1 VLLVCVFGVAVEL
14 DQARAV
20 QGTEARGGQKVHTHG
35 TGTCTQEK
43 GEGGGGLGTYIA
55 M

>member
-1 VLLVCVFGVAVEL
+1 MLVCVFGVAVEL

-35 TGTCTQEK
+35 TGTCIEEK
-43 GEGGGGLGTYIA
+43 GEERGGLRHL
-55 M
+55 